1 MGFMMGFIIR
11 FMLGGGLYFLIGST
25 VIAAA
30 PIEVHNLRLWSSP
43 ESTRIV
49 LDLSHAVHYKTVSL
63 SNPDRLIIDLDQAY
77 CSGNIE
83 KLKLAHTGIVKITR
97 QNKQKQCQ
105 ITLELDKARSFEIF
119 MLKPNES
126 YGYRL
131 VIDLAKRPI
140 HFNEPANEPIKG
152 CRDFLV
158 AIDAGHGGE
167 DPGAVGLLLGT
178 QEKDVVLSV
187 AKKLAKLINQERG
200 MQAILIREG
209 DYYLGL
215 RKRVNLARKHHADV
229 FLSIHAD
236 SFSNSRAHGASAFVL
251 SQKSASSEAARWLAE
266 HENRSDLIGG
276 VRLEDKSNILASV
289 LLDLSQS
296 VNRESSE
303 DLANVLL
310 SNLSEIGP
318 LHHRQVQ
325 RAGFMVLK
333 SPDIPSVLVELG
345 FLSHPKEEEKLREI
359 DHQNCLARAL
369 FKGIKQFLAQQPSP
383 MHHVMR

>member
-1 MGFMMGFIIR
+1 MIR
-11 FMLGGGLYFLIGST
+11 FIGAVLYFLMLST
-25 VIAAA
+25 VMAST
-30 PIEVHNLRLWSSP
+30 PITVHNLRLWSSP

-49 LDLSHAVHYKTVSL
+49 LDLSQAVQYKTSVL
-63 SNPDRLIIDLDQAY
+63 SNPHRLVIDLDETQ
-77 CSGNIE
+77 CVGNFE
-83 KLKLAHTGIVKITR
+83 KLKLTHTGIVSITR

-105 ITLELDKARSFEIF
+105 ITLELDRTRPFEIF

-140 HFNEPANEPIKG
+140 PFNEPPKG

-158 AIDAGHGGE
+158 AIDAGHGGD
-167 DPGAVGLLLGT
+167 DPGAVGPLLGT
-178 QEKDVVLSV
+178 QEKEVVLAV
-187 AKKLAKLINQERG
+187 AKKLAKLINQEKG

-215 RKRVNLARKHHADV
+215 RKRTNLARKQHADV
-229 FLSIHAD
+229 FVSIHAD
-236 SFSNSRAHGASAFVL
+236 SFSNPRAHGASTFVL
-251 SQKSASSEAARWLAE
+251 SQKGASSSAAARWLAE

-276 VRLEDKSNILASV
+276 VRLEDKSNVLASV

-296 VNRESSE
+296 VNREASE
-303 DLANVLL
+303 DLADILL
-310 SNLSEIGP
+310 CTLGEVGH

-345 FLSHPKEEEKLREI
+345 FLSHPKEEEKLRNA
-359 DHQNCLARAL
+359 DHQNRLAQAL

-383 MHHVMR
+383 MHHAMR